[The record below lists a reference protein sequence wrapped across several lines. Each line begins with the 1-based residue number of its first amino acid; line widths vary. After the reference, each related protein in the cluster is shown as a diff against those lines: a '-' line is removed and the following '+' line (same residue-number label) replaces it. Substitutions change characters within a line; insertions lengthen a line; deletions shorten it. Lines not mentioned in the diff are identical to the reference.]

1 MPEVDE
7 VMVKLMVE
15 VISTLTLVTGKLK
28 KRRLRKSSSHSLM
41 CCLTQG
47 GTVKW
52 IKNFFGVKDINA
64 ARQKLKRLLR
74 EEERA
79 VGAQILGLAD
89 GERISFVIIH
99 HLLNTLLPQD
109 NKATLGTFNVFVRD
123 NKPVRWLTEC

>member
-1 MPEVDE
+1 
-7 VMVKLMVE
+7 
-15 VISTLTLVTGKLK
+15 
-28 KRRLRKSSSHSLM
+28 M

-64 ARQKLKRLLR
+64 ARQKLKQLLR
-74 EEERA
+74 EEEQA
-79 VGAQILGLAD
+79 VGAQILGLVN

-109 NKATLGTFNVFVRD
+109 NKATLSTFNIFVC
-123 NKPVRWLTEC
+123 NNQLVL